1 MCNKSLCLNLIGPQL
16 GGGGDRALGLLSFS
30 SARGM
35 KWYMNG
41 HIIFAGRTRKEK
53 EDDNGLRNA
62 GEGVGWLSWVL

>member
-1 MCNKSLCLNLIGPQL
+1 LALT
-16 GGGGDRALGLLSFS
+16 GGDQSLVVLKFS

-53 EDDNGLRNA
+53 EDDNGLWNA
-62 GEGVGWLSWVL
+62 REGVA